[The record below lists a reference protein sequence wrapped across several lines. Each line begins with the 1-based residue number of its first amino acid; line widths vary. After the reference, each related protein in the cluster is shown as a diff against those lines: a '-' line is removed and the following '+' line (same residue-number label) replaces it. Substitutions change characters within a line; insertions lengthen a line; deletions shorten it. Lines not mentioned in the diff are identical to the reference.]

1 MKPDDFNGFLV
12 MLLPIVA
19 VLVMGAAGIIW
30 IVMSQR
36 TKRQAIAAGLDGEQY
51 QGLGARWFLLQ
62 IGVFLFGLGLA
73 LFLIGIFKLDDGGA
87 LAWGLI
93 LLCSGGALMV
103 NHQLS
108 LRSRKARP

>member
-30 IVMSQR
+30 IAMSQR

-51 QGLGARWFLLQ
+51 QGLGARWLALQ
-62 IGVFLFGLGLA
+62 VGVFLFALGLA
-73 LFLIGIFKLDDGGA
+73 LFLIGAFKLDDGGS

-93 LLCSGGALMV
+93 LLCCGGALVV
-103 NHQLS
+103 NHLLS
-108 LRSRKARP
+108 MHLRKARA